1 MTTPKQPDFAQ
12 QLNEYRDF
20 ISQMGVGDICIL
32 SANMKR
38 FGSLSGPRPDV
49 EVNYKD
55 KAQYANQ
62 GSGFMAFH
70 RYDVTVKD
78 DKGKKRLALVSVTFA
93 VYYVSKIPMTDQIF
107 EKFCQL
113 NLPLNTWP
121 YFREFTHN
129 SLARMNLPE
138 VIAPAFVLPG
148 MPKAKKKR

>member
-1 MTTPKQPDFAQ
+1 
-12 QLNEYRDF
+12 
-20 ISQMGVGDICIL
+20 
-32 SANMKR
+32 
-38 FGSLSGPRPDV
+38 
-49 EVNYKD
+49 
-55 KAQYANQ
+55 
-62 GSGFMAFH
+62 MAFH